1 MTASQ
6 FRRGGAATVV
16 TWTTGDCALGRCLV
30 AQSERG
36 VCAVLPG
43 DNDAAL
49 LDDLRRRFPNAEL
62 REGDPDFC
70 QQMAEIFA
78 HLDDSRR
85 PVSLPLDL
93 QGTAFQLQVWQ
104 ALRQI
109 PVGET
114 RSYRRGGRAYWP
126 AAGGKSRGRR
136 LRGEF
141 AGGDCSLPPGGA

>member
-6 FRRGGAATVV
+6 FRRGGAAAVV

-49 LDDLRRRFPNAEL
+49 LDDLRQRFPRAEL
-62 REGDPDFC
+62 RQGDPEFRR
-70 QQMAEIFA
+70 QMAEIFA

-93 QGTAFQLQVWQ
+93 Q
-104 ALRQI
+104 
-109 PVGET
+109 
-114 RSYRRGGRAYWP
+114 
-126 AAGGKSRGRR
+126 
-136 LRGEF
+136 
-141 AGGDCSLPPGGA
+141 

>member
-1 MTASQ
+1 M
-6 FRRGGAATVV
+6 
-16 TWTTGDCALGRCLV
+16 

-114 RSYRRGGRAYWP
+114 RSYRRWQSILA
-126 AAGGKSRGRR
+126 SRGR
-136 LRGEF
+136 
-141 AGGDCSLPPGGA
+141 